1 MGNRSG
7 DASMN
12 KTLRDEVMKLSTAEK
27 IELAHELWESI
38 PPGEEEFELTPEQLQ
53 EIKRRIAEHERDPGS
68 AVPWEEVRER
78 LRARFG

>member
-1 MGNRSG
+1 
-7 DASMN
+7 MN

-27 IELAHELWESI
+27 IELVHELWESI
-38 PPGEEEFELTPEQLQ
+38 PPGEEEFELTPEQAQ

-78 LRARFG
+78 LRAKFG